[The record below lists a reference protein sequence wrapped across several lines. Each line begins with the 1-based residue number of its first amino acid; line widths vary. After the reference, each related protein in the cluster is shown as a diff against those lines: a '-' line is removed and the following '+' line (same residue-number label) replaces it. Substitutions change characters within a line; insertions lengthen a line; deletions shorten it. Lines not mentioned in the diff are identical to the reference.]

1 MNAGGDDLDKEG
13 PHKWRLTLDG
23 KTAKPLRCS
32 PASDTDWLMPAS
44 ALNRAV
50 SPAEAVTNVELG
62 KSLKPAPRSS
72 EIAVK
77 LTQNWGEKS
86 FSRSVSQNDSCGGLN
101 PLENKTVQELD
112 EKRVTFSSQVLPPG
126 SRTRGVQAQGQHH
139 GQTRLMNAGTNST
152 KGPGCRGTGKPSARP
167 FAS

>member
-1 MNAGGDDLDKEG
+1 MNGGGGDLNKEG

-32 PASDTDWLMPAS
+32 PAGDTDWLMPAS
-44 ALNRAV
+44 APNRAI
-50 SPAEAVTNVELG
+50 SPAEAAPNVELE

-77 LTQNWGEKS
+77 LTQNWREKS

-101 PLENKTVQELD
+101 PLENKTVQESD
-112 EKRVTFSSQVLPPG
+112 EKMVKFPSQVLPPD
-126 SRTRGVQAQGQHH
+126 SRTRGLQAQGQRH
-139 GQTRLMNAGTNST
+139 GQTRLMNTVTNST
-152 KGPGCRGTGKPSARP
+152 KGPGCRGTGNPSARP